1 MRAKAILLFFFLF
14 WNGYNIQARNNDL
27 EFLIEKI
34 KLDYPVYKEKTRYIN
49 FDSFVLQTVVT
60 YKDTF
65 KAMAVIVDF
74 FKDRHLD
81 LVRSRSSYT
90 IDTAACGKDYKRV
103 IHYLDHEKLLHPYEG
118 FWVNDY
124 NNCIIALRQESSK
137 PLLYKAYVIASRDS
151 SLLYP
156 GMVGFDL
163 EQKSNGQYF
172 GSFISGYT
180 GSQFYVTTEFRND
193 SLFITGAN
201 SKWRRLKHYS
211 PALLKLLPAF
221 NKYASGV
228 LLDKDNYLISIP
240 GNTELNTV
248 IVDSIVKRDYQKIS
262 SAKKLIIDLRN
273 NLGGTTRTYGPL
285 MPFIYT
291 GPIARTSAYV
301 YCTEDGINNELQQI
315 DAYRKSGEADTAF
328 LKEWLELVAEKK
340 TKIGA
345 FIAGNEDTLS
355 FDTVMAMPQ
364 QVAIL
369 INYAC
374 QSAAEMMLLEC
385 RQSKKVT
392 LFGEHTMGAIDQLN
406 YFPIELPS
414 KKYKLL
420 MATGKR
426 KIPPGGSAIDGKGI
440 YPDVPLSDHIT
451 DWIDFVKTYYE
462 KY

>member
-1 MRAKAILLFFFLF
+1 MRAKAILLFFSLF
-14 WNGYNIQARNNDL
+14 WNGYKIQARNNDL
-27 EFLIEKI
+27 EFLVAKI
-34 KLDYPVYKEKTRYIN
+34 KLDYPVYKEKTRHID
-49 FDSFVLQTVVT
+49 FDSFVLQTIAT

-65 KAMAVIVDF
+65 KVMSVIVDF

-81 LVRSRSSYT
+81 LVRSRSSYS
-90 IDTAACGKDYKRV
+90 IDTLVCGKDYKSV
-103 IHYLDHEKLLHPYEG
+103 IHYLNHERSLKPYEG

-124 NNCIIALRQESSK
+124 NNCIIALRQEHSK

-156 GMVGFDL
+156 GMVGFDF
-163 EQKSNGQYF
+163 EQKSDGQYF

-180 GSQFYVTTEFRND
+180 GSQFYVTTQFRND

-201 SKWRRLKHYS
+201 SKWRKLEDYT
-211 PALLKLLPAF
+211 PALLNRLPVF
-221 NKYASGV
+221 SKNASGG

-248 IVDSIVKRDYQKIS
+248 IVDSIVKRDYKKIC

-291 GPIARTSAYV
+291 GPIAKMSADV
-301 YCTEDGINNELQQI
+301 YCTEDGISSELQQI
-315 DAYRKSGEADTAF
+315 DAYRKSGNADTAF
-328 LKEWLELVAEKK
+328 LKEWLELIAEKK
-340 TKIGA
+340 TKIGT

-355 FDTVMAMPQ
+355 YDTVMAMPQ
-364 QVAIL
+364 QVSIL

-392 LFGEHTMGAIDQLN
+392 LFGEHTMGAIDQLS

-426 KIPPGGSAIDGKGI
+426 KIPPGGAAIDGTGI
-440 YPDVPLSDHIT
+440 YPDVPVSDQVA